1 MKMKDVVERSRE
13 IIDTTLNRMEKSDN
27 DVKINVKG
35 DNIPETMLS
44 YVTTLEDSQYEIK
57 PQEICDYIDLL
68 YENDREYNLYM
79 LKNEL
84 EDKYMFREAYVYEAT
99 TYILK
104 NQEIN
109 DNKEYTVKEI
119 KDIFENAFEGKEKV
133 MEAEMDL

>member
-27 DVKINVKG
+27 DVKITVKG

-84 EDKYMFREAYVYEAT
+84 EDKYMFREAYVYEAA

-109 DNKEYTVKEI
+109 DNKEYSVKEI

>member
-13 IIDTTLNRMEKSDN
+13 IIDITLNRMVESDN
-27 DVKINVKG
+27 DVKITVKG

-44 YVTTLEDSQYEIK
+44 YITTLKDSQYEIK